1 MSWLLILV
9 PALGTASFT
18 LEVIVV
24 VLSYYILFCHVWLS
38 PRSLFLSSERQKGSG
53 PGGGGG
59 RDELG
64 GAAEGETVIMLYCM
78 RKQPIFNK
86 RENVFKEVQLY

>member
-1 MSWLLILV
+1 MFGYLLE
-9 PALGTASFT
+9 ACSFPVRDRKGVD
-18 LEVIVV
+18 LE
-24 VLSYYILFCHVWLS
+24 
-38 PRSLFLSSERQKGSG
+38 ER
-53 PGGGGG
+53 GG

-64 GAAEGETVIMLYCM
+64 GAAEGETVIILYCM